1 MTTTARNPATTK
13 LIDTLGPDRVVV
25 GDEALRRFAEDPTEC
40 APRLPAVAVFPTSVG
55 DVQQILRIA
64 NETKTAVTV
73 RVTAMNIGGL
83 AIPHAGGIVVD
94 LSRMDQI
101 VSVDEEDMV
110 AVVEPGVSWAALKS
124 RLDASAQSV
133 VVSYPLAPPETSV
146 AACCLLDGT
155 GTLTMRYG
163 SMGDWIGGIEAVLAN
178 GEVVRTGAAAV
189 TQHWYGRAA
198 LPDLAGLFLNW
209 QGTTGIVTKLAVQLW
224 PKRRLR
230 TRVFIPVH
238 ELLGGIALMRLL
250 ARTGL
255 FDDLGGLTW
264 PAGRMLLGI
273 DKPRARDKGE
283 PEILFYLDIS
293 ADLEFEVMMK
303 RAVLA
308 EAIREV
314 RSKGHHID
322 DPIPLDA
329 ITDVN
334 PEFKPLAEF
343 PARLGFLIDNPGG
356 GLTWVGTY
364 GPMSRL
370 PEGAKHG
377 LEIME
382 KHGFPPL
389 IVTRPMKGGHYCVLR
404 FVITFAKRNAAEV
417 ERVRACNRELIQVA
431 LDHGFMTYKLP
442 PWAAPELAAR
452 IHPGTRALIARV
464 RQMMDPNRILAP
476 DNLRFD

>member
-1 MTTTARNPATTK
+1 MSNHQNHAATK
-13 LIDTLGPDRVVV
+13 LLAAFGPERVIV
-25 GDEALRRFAEDPTEC
+25 DHEALKRFGEDTTENRSH
-40 APRLPAVAVFPTSVG
+40 PPSVAVFPDSVG
-55 DVQQILRIA
+55 DVQTVLRIA
-64 NETKTAVTV
+64 NETKTPVTI
-73 RVTAMNIGGL
+73 RVTGLNIGGL
-83 AIPHAGGIVVD
+83 AIPHEGGITID
-94 LSRMDQI
+94 LSRMDRI
-101 VSVDEEDMV
+101 VSVDEDDMV
-110 AVVEPGVSWAALKS
+110 AVVEPGVSWAMLKE
-124 RLDASAQSV
+124 RLDTSAPSLI
-133 VVSYPLAPPETSV
+133 VSYPLAPPEASV

-163 SMGDWIGGIEAVLAN
+163 SMGDWIGGLEAVLAN

-189 TQHWYGRAA
+189 TPHWYGRAA

-209 QGTTGIVTKLAVQLW
+209 QGTTGIVTKLAIQLW
-224 PKRRLR
+224 PKRIHRA
-230 TRVFIPVH
+230 RVFVPVH
-238 ELLGGIALMRLL
+238 DIDGGFALMRHL

-264 PAGRMLLGI
+264 PAGRMLLGV
-273 DKPRARDKGE
+273 DKPRDRDPGE

-293 ADLEFEVMMK
+293 ADLEMEMMMK

-308 EAIREV
+308 EAIRGI
-314 RSKGHHID
+314 RAKGHGID

-343 PARLGFLIDNPGG
+343 PTRLGFLIDNPGG

-377 LEIME
+377 FAIME
-382 KHGFPPL
+382 KYGFPPL
-389 IVTRPMKGGHYCVLR
+389 IVTRPMKGGHFCVLR
-404 FVITFAKRNAAEV
+404 FVTTFAKHDAAEV
-417 ERVRACNRELIQVA
+417 ERVRACNRELVHVA

-442 PWAAPELAAR
+442 TWAAPELASR
-452 IHPGTRALIARV
+452 VHPGTRALISRV
-464 RQMMDPNRILAP
+464 RKMMDPNRILAP